1 MTTVNTVQHETETL
15 GLNFTPERPDLF
27 WIREGTSFQFMQKF
41 LHANKIVNHWVHPY
55 SPMPINFSNWSS
67 FALLDLS
74 TIETDLIRLQQK
86 VSEIVRRESPVCPE
100 GYEVEASTL
109 LDGIMEQGVRHLLY
123 GDIEGDEDCERI
135 AEHCISHLSY
145 LATRS
150 PADAQSAESSAD
162 TLIEEW

>member
-1 MTTVNTVQHETETL
+1 MTTVNTAEHKTL
-15 GLNFTPERPDLF
+15 ALNFTPENSDLF
-27 WIREGTSFQFMQKF
+27 WVSEGTSLPFLQKF

-55 SPMPINFSNWSS
+55 SPMPINFHNWSS

-86 VSEIVRRESPVCPE
+86 VSEIVKRESSVCPE

-109 LDGIMEQGVRHLLY
+109 LDSIMEQGVRHLLY

-135 AEHCISHLSY
+135 AEDFISHLSY

-162 TLIEEW
+162 TLIEEC